1 MGTLRLIRGK
11 TKMILHDD
19 DNGNLVTRDGLKIRV
34 SAGELS
40 QVNGITATG
49 TTQDDAIQ
57 VSGDINVITVCA
69 SGSGIRLPVPQ
80 AGVMTRIVVVNKG
93 ANALLIYPHV
103 GGYLNAGVINAA
115 SSLAADGAVDLASS
129 SGSQW
134 YSV

>member
-1 MGTLRLIRGK
+1 MEIQRT
-11 TKMILHDD
+11 DD
-19 DNGNLVTRDGLKIRV
+19 GHLVTRDGIKIRL

-49 TTQDDAIQ
+49 TTQADALQ

-69 SGSGIRLPVPQ
+69 SGAGVRLPVPQ
-80 AGVMTRIVVVNKG
+80 VGVMMRIVVVNKG

-103 GGYLNAGVINAA
+103 GGYLNSGAINAA
-115 SSLAADGAVDLASS
+115 SSLAADGVVDLASS

-134 YSV
+134 YST

>member
-1 MGTLRLIRGK
+1 MAELYK
-11 TKMILHDD
+11 DD
-19 DNGNLVTRDGLKIRV
+19 SGNLTTKDGVKVRL

-49 TTQDDAIQ
+49 TTQAGALQ

-69 SGSGIRLPVPQ
+69 SGAGVRLPIPQ
-80 AGVMTRIVVVNKG
+80 VGVMTRIVVVNKG
-93 ANALLIYPHV
+93 ANAVLIYPHV
-103 GGYLNAGVINAA
+103 GGYLDANALNGA
-115 SSLAADGAVDLASS
+115 SSLAVDGAVDLASS